1 MVYSQIVKKYSRYFL
16 LILCLLFM
24 VSLIRNI
31 GRIRGAS
38 KKIDEKRQVVDQLE
52 NDNQELKKELEIVE
66 SNAFIE
72 KQLRDKL
79 GYAKEGEIVVVLP
92 EEDIL
97 REIGKLKVDET
108 EKLPDPNWVKW
119 AKLFGIKI

>member
-1 MVYSQIVKKYSRYFL
+1 
-16 LILCLLFM
+16 M